1 MHSEFDFSH
10 YSHRRFNPLTNSW
23 VLCSPHRTQRPWQG
37 KTEEDDPADRRPQR
51 DPTCYLCPGN
61 TRAGGLL
68 RNPDYTTTFVF
79 ENDFPAVQRDQPS
92 FNPQAGGATPNP
104 LLRTESVRGE
114 CHVICFTPRHDKTM
128 AEMTEP
134 ELLPVIDTWTDLFQ
148 TLSVKDH
155 VGHVQIF
162 ENKGAIMGCS
172 NPHPHGQCWATED
185 IPQEPATEL
194 LSLRRYREEHPGRCL
209 LCDYVKT
216 EQDHDRRCQ
225 ATSSPTTAAA
235 AAITTHAKVGTTT
248 EPEGTRIVCENA
260 SFVCVVPFWAI
271 WPFETL
277 VLAKQHV
284 ATLADLDDQQKRDLA
299 NILRRITCRYDNLF
313 HCSFPYSMGI
323 HQAPCVTTTN
333 NEHADE
339 MHGLA
344 HLHLHFYPPLLRSAT
359 VKKFLVGFEL
369 MAQAQ
374 RDLTP
379 EQAARRLIDC
389 SEVHYKTLA
398 NTTSTTPAK
407 ETS

>member
-10 YSHRRFNPLTNSW
+10 HSHRRFNPLTNSW

-37 KTEEDDPADRRPQR
+37 KNEEDDPANRRPEY

-61 TRAGGLL
+61 TRAGGTLK
-68 RNPDYTTTFVF
+68 NPDYTTTFVF

-92 FNPQAGGATPNP
+92 FNPQADGANP

-128 AEMTEP
+128 AEMSET
-134 ELLPVIDTWTDLFQ
+134 ELLPVIDTWVDLFEN
-148 TLSVKDH
+148 LRSKAH

-194 LSLRRYREEHPGRCL
+194 ANMRRYRDENQGRCL

-216 EQDHDRRCQ
+216 EMDHHAKSTDST
-225 ATSSPTTAAA
+225 ATSSQGHEEGTSETTAR
-235 AAITTHAKVGTTT
+235 VT
-248 EPEGTRIVCENA
+248 EPEGTRVVCENN

-271 WPFETL
+271 WPFETMI
-277 VLAKQHV
+277 LAKKHV
-284 ATLADLDDQQKRDLA
+284 ATIVDLDDEQKRDLA

-313 HCSFPYSMGI
+313 KCSFPYSMGI
-323 HQAPCVTTTN
+323 HQAPCVKNDPVNQDAYDGT
-333 NEHADE
+333 
-339 MHGLA
+339 A

-389 SEVHYKTLA
+389 SEVHYKDSSKA
-398 NTTSTTPAK
+398 CN
-407 ETS
+407 

>member
-10 YSHRRFNPLTNSW
+10 HSHRRFNPLTNSW

-37 KTEEDDPADRRPQR
+37 KTEEGDAADQRPKY

-92 FNPQAGGATPNP
+92 FNPQA
-104 LLRTESVRGE
+104 SGE

-134 ELLPVIDTWTDLFQ
+134 ELLPVIDTWIDLFQ
-148 TLSVKDH
+148 TLRAKDH

-162 ENKGAIMGCS
+162 ENKGDIMGCS

-194 LSLRRYREEHPGRCL
+194 VNLRRYRDEHPGHCL

-216 EQDHDRRCQ
+216 EQDHHHRQ
-225 ATSSPTTAAA
+225 TTTSTPSTGGEGGA
-235 AAITTHAKVGTTT
+235 VMT

-260 SFVCVVPFWAI
+260 SFICVVPFWAI

-284 ATLADLDDQQKRDLA
+284 ATLADLNDQQKQDLA

-313 HCSFPYSMGI
+313 RCSFPYSMGI
-323 HQAPCVTTTN
+323 HQAPCVKTN
-333 NEHADE
+333 DPASNVQAE
-339 MHGLA
+339 MESLA

-389 SEVHYKTLA
+389 PEVHYKTLA
-398 NTTSTTPAK
+398 ATK
-407 ETS
+407 ETL